1 MMLSRVPKCAIYLG
15 AGVAILT
22 IGPTVFNLAL
32 RLSLGLITMSIVL
45 VTGLAF
51 LGVVG
56 FFAYLVWRFIVDK
69 MNGW

>member
-1 MMLSRVPKCAIYLG
+1 MMLSRMPRWAVYLC

-22 IGPTVFNLAL
+22 IGPTVLNLGL
-32 RLSLGLITMSIVL
+32 RLSLGLITITIAL

-51 LGVVG
+51 LGVAG